1 MRYLE
6 NSYDKTKL
14 KIDEASHLKRIYEDI
29 KRKLEVVSQAH
40 HRLEWS
46 SNENV
51 GIGIIL
57 HCIKLFLSGND
68 NKDMMG
74 MTIIMVMIFI
84 QEAGNFPSILDCM
97 EAEIRNTK
105 AELKEL
111 RAMHDD
117 AHISKEAAQQE
128 LAKHEK
134 VVYTERKQRE
144 VELQK
149 MKKEAEEKKMQHE
162 RIERRI
168 VSKTKMSSV
177 LFTKRL

>member
-1 MRYLE
+1 
-6 NSYDKTKL
+6 
-14 KIDEASHLKRIYEDI
+14 
-29 KRKLEVVSQAH
+29 
-40 HRLEWS
+40 
-46 SNENV
+46 
-51 GIGIIL
+51 
-57 HCIKLFLSGND
+57 
-68 NKDMMG
+68 
-74 MTIIMVMIFI
+74 
-84 QEAGNFPSILDCM
+84 M

-168 VSKTKMSSV
+168 VGFCIFV
-177 LFTKRL
+177 LFTCPHNVWIFFLKRGKYELCIFDQCTVIHTFYPWIHCLLFIRLSVAPFSRMSSPLRKNKLCKGRNNSRKLQHMRRHSSGSRKPLVCRTLW

>member
-1 MRYLE
+1 
-6 NSYDKTKL
+6 
-14 KIDEASHLKRIYEDI
+14 
-29 KRKLEVVSQAH
+29 
-40 HRLEWS
+40 
-46 SNENV
+46 
-51 GIGIIL
+51 
-57 HCIKLFLSGND
+57 
-68 NKDMMG
+68 
-74 MTIIMVMIFI
+74 MVIIFI

-168 VSKTKMSSV
+168 VSQTKMSSV
-177 LFTKRL
+177 LFSKTL